1 MRYLTLCMCL
11 VMFVISSYGCSAK
24 GQDEKLVDDSKQI
37 QEFTDKEIVED
48 KFKQL
53 ITYCKENQDI
63 ITAVSEEM
71 LEIVSISGDK
81 AITNYNFEEVID
93 SIENPD
99 YELLTKTIKLNPPSG
114 DEIEENKVFY
124 FNCSLNN
131 GIYKLGVLYIKENEV
146 DIEEYLKVRYK
157 SIDRIEKITN
167 SIYVTLEETMEN

>member
-11 VMFVISSYGCSAK
+11 IMLVISCYGCRTEV
-24 GQDEKLVDDSKQI
+24 QDEKLVDDSKQV

-53 ITYCKENQDI
+53 ITYCEENKEI
-63 ITAVSEEM
+63 ITSVSEEM
-71 LEIVSISGDK
+71 LEIASRRGDR
-81 AITNYNFEEVID
+81 AITNENYEEIID
-93 SIENPD
+93 SIKNPD

-131 GIYKLGVLYIKENEV
+131 GIYKLGVLYIKENKADV
-146 DIEEYLKVRYK
+146 EEYLKIRYK
-157 SIDRIEKITN
+157 SIDRIEKITD
-167 SIYVTLEETMEN
+167 SIYVTLEETMQN